1 MGKQTTERFELRRV
15 IATSYVQPGPPTG
28 FSASSTF
35 KSYTRSGPGNI
46 KLPNWRKLVSNHES
60 ATTAFTGSD
69 FGFSKSPG
77 SAQTRRTF
85 SFSPGVILSES
96 YSGIPNILSS
106 ILPSTL
112 LPFSGGAFTSARNE
126 AISKTYNQIRSMASP
141 AQAGEDIGEAGET
154 LRMIRKPQA
163 GLQDL
168 VKHVCNNHYNLLKKA
183 KWNTVKRLAKSL
195 ADLTLEYR
203 FGLQPLLSDIAA
215 STVALQNRTVM
226 TTYTTFSA
234 KGKSEAISNTL
245 GSGTEGTIRYDGR
258 ATTRERY
265 TVRYKGQC
273 AETHHLDQRSFN
285 ASIGLTWREAI
296 PTLYNLIPYTFL
308 LDYVTNLGS
317 FVSAFAVPWGSV
329 AWCNGTYIGLVEQI
343 VDISFSSAN
352 APLYILVSQ
361 SPAHYEVNYKGV
373 QRFNQ
378 SGMPFPDFRFEVPS
392 TKQLENVAALLA
404 SRLPVIGNL
413 TRALN
418 RDSKGGLDREFKL
431 ATRDRSLK
439 VPYPFHQP

>member
-1 MGKQTTERFELRRV
+1 MGKQSTERFELRRS
-15 IATSYVQPGPPTG
+15 ITTSYVQPGPPTG
-28 FSASSTF
+28 TVTSSTF
-35 KSYTRSGPGNI
+35 KSYTRAGPTLT
-46 KLPNWRKLVSNHES
+46 LPAWRTLISRHES

-85 SFSPGVILSES
+85 SFSPGVILGES
-96 YSGIPNILSS
+96 YSGIPNIFSS

-126 AISKTYNQIRSMASP
+126 AISKTYGQIRDMASP
-141 AQAGEDIGEAGET
+141 AKAGEDIGEIGET
-154 LRMIRKPQA
+154 LKMLRKPQA

-168 VKHVCNNHYNLLKKA
+168 TKHLVENHYSLLKKA

-203 FGLQPLLSDIAA
+203 FGLKPLLSDITA
-215 STVALQNRTVM
+215 STVSLQNRTVM

-234 KGKSEAISNTL
+234 KGKSEAVSTTT
-245 GSGTEGTIRYDGR
+245 GSGTEGSFRYDGR

-265 TVRYKGQC
+265 TVRYRGQC
-273 AETHHLDQRSFN
+273 AETHYLDQRSFS
-285 ASIGLTWREAI
+285 ASIGLTWREFI

-308 LDYVTNLGS
+308 LDYVTNLGT
-317 FVSAFAVPWGSV
+317 FVDAFAVPWGSV
-329 AWCNGTYIGLVEQI
+329 AWCNGTYIGLIEQI
-343 VDISFSSAN
+343 VDISFSSN
-352 APLYILVSQ
+352 GAPLYVLVSQ
-361 SPAHYEVNYKGV
+361 TPAHYEVNYKGV

-378 SGMPFPDFRFEVPS
+378 SGMPFPDFRFEIPS
-392 TKQLENVAALLA
+392 NRQLENVAALLT
-404 SRLPVIGNL
+404 SKLPIIGRL
-413 TRALN
+413 TKTLN